1 MESEPPGS
9 ILAQLLSTCGVWKMV
24 IGTPALWEAAG
35 IEGGSIRHTPP
46 AACTD
51 QMLSHSDFPFSSPT
65 RPGTWFCI
73 LAREYLGPSMSV
85 ITNISILLLHPLKNV
100 FSFFPHACGFHFHY
114 KSHLFALSFV
124 SSRRCDTSAF
134 SVPLFL
140 FPGRDCVC
148 EKLSA

>member
-9 ILAQLLSTCGVWKMV
+9 ILAQLLTTCGGRKMV
-24 IGTPALWEAAG
+24 IRTRALWEAAR
-35 IEGGSIRHTPP
+35 IEGGSTCNTPP
-46 AACTD
+46 GARTD
-51 QMLSHSDFPFSSPT
+51 QMLSHSDCPFTSPT
-65 RPGTWFCI
+65 LPGTWFCI
-73 LAREYLGPSMSV
+73 LACEDLGPSTSMV
-85 ITNISILLLHPLKNV
+85 TNISILLLHPLKNV

-114 KSHLFALSFV
+114 NSHLFALSFV
-124 SSRRCDTSAF
+124 NSRCDTSVI